1 MNMNNYI
8 YIIYITIISKLY
20 IFLYIYRF
28 PVISEMSFCV
38 LKPSDEQLLEIA
50 MERERERERERTDSR
65 QTIETGSD
73 WHCWY
78 GLIC

>member
-1 MNMNNYI
+1 
-8 YIIYITIISKLY
+8 
-20 IFLYIYRF
+20 
-28 PVISEMSFCV
+28 MSFCV